1 MAQTFSALKVLHE
14 RLDELFLLHQESLLD
29 QTGDGGEWADRSLA
43 LLDRYEAAL
52 REHLRLEE
60 ELLLPVYR
68 RAGKIPGGPEE
79 FYTGEHARLLTIL
92 ARCRGLLLELRRGE
106 LERRRGTI
114 RLFDEESVFKS
125 LTQHHHQREENL
137 LFPTLDEVADESE
150 RTRLIRLCLGAEGDQ

>member
-68 RAGKIPGGPEE
+68 RAGKIPGGA
-79 FYTGEHARLLTIL
+79 GRVLHRRARPTADNSRPLSGPA
-92 ARCRGLLLELRRGE
+92 AR
-106 LERRRGTI
+106 T
-114 RLFDEESVFKS
+114 
-125 LTQHHHQREENL
+125 
-137 LFPTLDEVADESE
+137 PPW
-150 RTRLIRLCLGAEGDQ
+150 GARAPAGHDQAL